1 MTESM
6 PGLAE
11 RLKTLRGKM
20 SQAAFAKMCGIQQS
34 SYSKWEIGGMPN
46 SANLFSIC
54 QATGASADWLLGLSP
69 GEAKVS
75 ATGDHNAQA
84 VNGGTASVVD
94 GRSCKDCQTVARLLE
109 TISALTRK

>member
-1 MTESM
+1 MEKTV
-6 PGLAE
+6 PGLAD

-20 SQAAFAKMCGIQQS
+20 SQAAFAKMCGLQQP
-34 SYSKWEIGGMPN
+34 SYARWELDTAPN
-46 SANLFSIC
+46 ANGVIAIC
-54 QATGASADWLLGLSP
+54 QATGVSADWLLGLSP

>member
-1 MTESM
+1 MKQQVD
-6 PGLAE
+6 GLVD
-11 RLKTLRGKM
+11 RIKHLRGDV
-20 SQAAFAKMCGIQQS
+20 SQAKFARLCGVPQS
-34 SYSKWEIGGMPN
+34 TYARWELGLSPTAQNIV
-46 SANLFSIC
+46 SIC
-54 QATGASADWLLGLSP
+54 QATGVSADWLLGLSP